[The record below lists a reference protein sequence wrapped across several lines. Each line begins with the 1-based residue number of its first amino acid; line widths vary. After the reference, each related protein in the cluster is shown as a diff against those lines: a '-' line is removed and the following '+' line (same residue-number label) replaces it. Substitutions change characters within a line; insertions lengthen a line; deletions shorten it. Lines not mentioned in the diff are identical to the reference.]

1 MRRCAVWHDAR
12 GRVSRGNVHDVEW
25 RHVDTLQY
33 TSFLAVLLAVVFVMI
48 TVVIAAININN
59 GTLPVPSFSPD
70 FSSANAIMAM
80 FSVIP
85 IMATAYV
92 CHFNVHP
99 IYVELQER
107 NEKTMLKIT
116 RYSMTL
122 CTIVYLLTSIS
133 GYLLFG
139 ASTANDVLVN
149 FDRNLGIENSD
160 AVNDIVRITYIFH
173 LIFVFP
179 VIFYSLRNI
188 VDDLFFPNAITPLV
202 DDTKRFWLSTAAEL
216 VLIYIG
222 ATVIPNMTLAFNITG
237 ATTTMIVGMLIPAM
251 LALSES
257 AAWEVET
264 GIVPGV
270 NSGNGTVGG
279 FCPLTSLNV
288 TKIFSVMEMDAPKKG
303 SERPTKTVLVPVP
316 GAGFYGVYMVN
327 CAPTRLL
334 SAHVSL
340 SLYNTNPGAP
350 ANAPPVKYYLS
361 AGTIALAFVHA
372 ICGLTCLAVLCA
384 WLAHVLKIWFHTVV
398 PLTFHLFLTALLP
411 ALGALF
417 FALAARLF
425 VQQSAGSSPGIDFA
439 ADVLFVVC
447 MALLLAAF
455 FTGIGSIDPYMSD
468 LERVVLFFAVPAAVV
483 SLLGLSLVSPDS
495 LSFVVSTSVTS
506 SASSSAAVTGGS
518 MLTSSLLP
526 DTLPSFT
533 VVISVIRPLLFFL
546 LAAAVA
552 VITLLLFLALLLSC
566 LQCLASR
573 RPGANSSGGN
583 SGMKRVG
590 GGGSSYALDDRDT
603 DGPLEK
609 FYVQACALLL
619 LAGAVSV
626 LLRWCLPYDLVTWLP
641 QALWQ
646 AALVLLLV
654 WVLHRFRPRAER
666 SVYQLF
672 DENDVMDEE
681 LSEL

>member
-1 MRRCAVWHDAR
+1 MGHITRRFSMAAAQQPISGLLQHSQLNRASSRRTAPSRAALLSPLRLLVAFALLFASIHRAAAEIR
-12 GRVSRGNVHDVEW
+12 EIEVSLSNAPW
-25 RHVDTLQY
+25 
-33 TSFLAVLLAVVFVMI
+33 VLLGRFGF
-48 TVVIAAININN
+48 N
-59 GTLPVPSFSPD
+59 GHGIVDLSVSHLRVYSPEK
-70 FSSANAIMAM
+70 S
-80 FSVIP
+80 
-85 IMATAYV
+85 TA
-92 CHFNVHP
+92 P
-99 IYVELQER
+99 D
-107 NEKTMLKIT
+107 T
-116 RYSMTL
+116 YSMGF
-122 CTIVYLLTSIS
+122 LL
-133 GYLLFG
+133 
-139 ASTANDVLVN
+139 ASQ
-149 FDRNLGIENSD
+149 
-160 AVNDIVRITYIFH
+160 
-173 LIFVFP
+173 
-179 VIFYSLRNI
+179 
-188 VDDLFFPNAITPLV
+188 
-202 DDTKRFWLSTAAEL
+202 
-216 VLIYIG
+216 
-222 ATVIPNMTLAFNITG
+222 
-237 ATTTMIVGMLIPAM
+237 
-251 LALSES
+251 S

-279 FCPLTSLNV
+279 FCPLTSLNI

-303 SERPTKTVLVPVP
+303 SERPTKTIQVFVP

-384 WLAHVLKIWFHTVV
+384 WLAHVLKIWFHPVV
-398 PLTFHLFLTALLP
+398 PLTFHLLLTALLP

-425 VQQSAGSSPGIDFA
+425 VQQSTGSSPGIDLA
-439 ADVLFVVC
+439 ADVLLVVC

-455 FTGIGSIDPYMSD
+455 FAGIGSIDPYMSD
-468 LERVVLFFAVPAAVV
+468 LERAVLFFAVPATVV

-506 SASSSAAVTGGS
+506 TASSSASSSAAVTGGS
-518 MLTSSLLP
+518 MLTSTLLP

-533 VVISVIRPLLFFL
+533 VVLSVIRPLLFFL

-573 RPGANSSGGN
+573 RPGANSSGGGG
-583 SGMKRVG
+583 GMKRMGGG

-646 AALVLLLV
+646 AALLLLLV

>member
-1 MRRCAVWHDAR
+1 
-12 GRVSRGNVHDVEW
+12 
-25 RHVDTLQY
+25 
-33 TSFLAVLLAVVFVMI
+33 
-48 TVVIAAININN
+48 
-59 GTLPVPSFSPD
+59 
-70 FSSANAIMAM
+70 
-80 FSVIP
+80 
-85 IMATAYV
+85 MATAHQPMSGLV
-92 CHFNVHP
+92 QHSHLNRVSSRRTALSCTNLLSPLRVLVAFALLFASLRHAVAEIREIEVTLSNAPWVLLGRFGFNGHGIVDLSVSHLRVYSP
-99 IYVELQER
+99 
-107 NEKTMLKIT
+107 EKSTAPDT
-116 RYSMTL
+116 YSMGF
-122 CTIVYLLTSIS
+122 LL
-133 GYLLFG
+133 
-139 ASTANDVLVN
+139 A
-149 FDRNLGIENSD
+149 
-160 AVNDIVRITYIFH
+160 
-173 LIFVFP
+173 
-179 VIFYSLRNI
+179 
-188 VDDLFFPNAITPLV
+188 
-202 DDTKRFWLSTAAEL
+202 
-216 VLIYIG
+216 
-222 ATVIPNMTLAFNITG
+222 
-237 ATTTMIVGMLIPAM
+237 
-251 LALSES
+251 SES

-303 SERPTKTVLVPVP
+303 SERPTKTVQVPVP

-398 PLTFHLFLTALLP
+398 PLTFHLLLTALLP

-425 VQQSAGSSPGIDFA
+425 VQQSAGSSPGIDFT
-439 ADVLFVVC
+439 ADVLLVVC
-447 MALLLAAF
+447 MTLLLAAF

-468 LERVVLFFAVPAAVV
+468 LERAVLFFAVPAAVV

-573 RPGANSSGGN
+573 HPGANSSGGN

-590 GGGSSYALDDRDT
+590 GGGSIYALDDRDT

-619 LAGAVSV
+619 LAGAVPV

-646 AALVLLLV
+646 AALLLLLV